1 MTSLRSSRVKRKSWK
16 FISKLNGS
24 WSGHPEQRNWDWQH
38 SVRDLAPQ
46 APNHWRVLSIKRS
59 NAQSQRAAHLRQ
71 FTGPT
76 LAAATPTAA
85 SLLAT
90 LGKVDR
96 ESLKISERA
105 VSQCTLMRG
114 AQDDPGRLVC
124 FKCLLPT
131 RGAQAPT
138 VAWFQAREAKLWHR
152 GGQIVA
158 TRFRKRQ
165 KLRCHDSADRVASY
179 VLLAGIAAAIAI
191 KPCHGLKRTD
201 LKWLTEYVAGW
212 NWPSASIVMFI
223 SKHAPSPQI
232 FDPSSISKSTSG

>member
-46 APNHWRVLSIKRS
+46 APNHWRAVSIKRS

-138 VAWFQAREAKLWHR
+138 VAWFQAREAKLW
-152 GGQIVA
+152 
-158 TRFRKRQ
+158 
-165 KLRCHDSADRVASY
+165 RVASY

-212 NWPSASIVMFI
+212 NWPSASIVTFI
-223 SKHAPSPQI
+223 SKHAFSPI
-232 FDPSSISKSTSG
+232 FFDRSGISKSTSG

>member
-1 MTSLRSSRVKRKSWK
+1 VTSLRSSRVKRKSWK

-124 FKCLLPT
+124 FKCLLQ
-131 RGAQAPT
+131 RGAHKHQRSPGFKPGKPNSGTGVDKSLPRDFENARNSVVMTAQTVWLPT
-138 VAWFQAREAKLWHR
+138 SSWP
-152 GGQIVA
+152 
-158 TRFRKRQ
+158 
-165 KLRCHDSADRVASY
+165 
-179 VLLAGIAAAIAI
+179 VLQQ
-191 KPCHGLKRTD
+191 
-201 LKWLTEYVAGW
+201 
-212 NWPSASIVMFI
+212 PSR
-223 SKHAPSPQI
+223 
-232 FDPSSISKSTSG
+232 

>member
-1 MTSLRSSRVKRKSWK
+1 VTSLRSSRVKRKSWK

-24 WSGHPEQRNWDWQH
+24 WSGHPKQRNWDWQH

-46 APNHWRVLSIKRS
+46 APNHWRAVSIKRS

-152 GGQIVA
+152 VDKSLPRDFENARNSVVMTAQTVWLP
-158 TRFRKRQ
+158 T
-165 KLRCHDSADRVASY
+165 SSWP
-179 VLLAGIAAAIAI
+179 VLQQ
-191 KPCHGLKRTD
+191 
-201 LKWLTEYVAGW
+201 
-212 NWPSASIVMFI
+212 PSR
-223 SKHAPSPQI
+223 
-232 FDPSSISKSTSG
+232 